1 MATVFGLW
9 SCMGMDP
16 YWPVGQRQVGLRN
29 VNTLIGC
36 GVQEMLHRYRLE
48 RINLVPL
55 NLGGMIFGLIF
66 SLILK
71 PRVAP

>member
-16 YWPVGQRQVGLRN
+16 TWPVGQRQVGLRN
-29 VNTLIGC
+29 VKPLIGY

-48 RINLVPL
+48 RINLVFL

>member
-1 MATVFGLW
+1 
-9 SCMGMDP
+9 
-16 YWPVGQRQVGLRN
+16 VGLRN
-29 VNTLIGC
+29 VKPLIGC